1 MKNLT
6 LNKGDLILLVIL
18 AATAALYG
26 LNEWNIV
33 HGFQQWDSGAWT
45 TWSVL
50 FGGELMAFSLKKIG
64 EAMAASKDGGK
75 AAKHMGD
82 EKEQ

>member
-33 HGFQQWDSGAWT
+33 HGYQQWDSGAWT

-50 FGGELMAFSLKKIG
+50 FGGELMAFALKKIG
-64 EAMAASKDGGK
+64 DAMAA
-75 AAKHMGD
+75 AKEGTKSARHMSD
-82 EKEQ
+82 KEQ